1 MKRRSQEEWQR
12 LIQQQLDSGLKAS
25 QFCKEHG
32 LCEKYF
38 STVKYKLKKKTLSP
52 KIFQRVDV
60 FPTLPGIQLQIGAL
74 TMTVPV
80 GVDSKWLADLAKHL
94 CL

>member
-38 STVKYKLKKKTLSP
+38 STVKYKLKQKTASP
-52 KIFQRVDV
+52 NSFQRV
-60 FPTLPGIQLQIGAL
+60 
-74 TMTVPV
+74 
-80 GVDSKWLADLAKHL
+80 
-94 CL
+94 

>member
-1 MKRRSQEEWQR
+1 MKRRSLEEWQR

-38 STVKYKLKKKTLSP
+38 STVKYKLKKKTSSSNS
-52 KIFQRVDV
+52 FQRVGV
-60 FPTLPGIQLQIGAL
+60 LSSLSGIQVQLGAL
-74 TMTVPV
+74 TLTIPAD
-80 GVDSKWLADLAKHL
+80 VDAKWLADLAKHL
-94 CL
+94 CS